1 MRQRYW
7 IKTMMPKLAK
17 KTLKYPDTPNSIV
30 ARLSRAWERDN
41 DPMAFQKVLLDIA
54 YSQGHVS
61 IAEQVGVRRETLWR
75 YKTGAVRAPFKTL
88 VKIMAAVGVKL
99 V

>member
-1 MRQRYW
+1 MGVRQR
-7 IKTMMPKLAK
+7 PHGL
-17 KTLKYPDTPNSIV
+17 PES
-30 ARLSRAWERDN
+30 
-41 DPMAFQKVLLDIA
+41 AFGYA

-99 V
+99 VVARC

>member
-1 MRQRYW
+1 
-7 IKTMMPKLAK
+7 MMPKLAK

-99 V
+99 VVARC